1 MKFDVLLVGFGVVG
15 VEALSDLVK
24 NYEGKK
30 RVKIALVDKN
40 IINIPGGVAYSKS
53 QSKIGFFNN
62 QLRLSNPQFIKWV
75 KRKKNIQRIKNFIL
89 ENENF
94 NLSKWLKNNSVFNN
108 YNTLKFSELYLPRL
122 TYSFFLEDKITS
134 SLKKIRKKKYKY

>member
-53 QSKIGFFNN
+53 QSKFGFFNN
-62 QLRLSNPQFIKWV
+62 PLRLSNPEFIKWV

-108 YNTLKFSELYLPRL
+108 YNTLKFQ
-122 TYSFFLEDKITS
+122 TF
-134 SLKKIRKKKYKY
+134 